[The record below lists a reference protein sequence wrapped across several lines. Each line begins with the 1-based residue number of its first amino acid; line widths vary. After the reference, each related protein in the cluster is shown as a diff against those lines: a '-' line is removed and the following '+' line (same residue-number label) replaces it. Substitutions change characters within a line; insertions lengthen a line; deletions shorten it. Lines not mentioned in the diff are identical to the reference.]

1 MYYCGANVPTFY
13 PQDDGDGRLKSSY
26 RNGFRVTQC
35 KHIEH
40 LVDCD
45 IRAGVQAV
53 RTNAEWRRWDEADR
67 WRWDEEKR
75 QRWAEQIMFS
85 AHRRARQRQR
95 FMELMDRQRSALHPR
110 FPFALLV
117 VTVCYNSSSVAKSG
131 MQMHLVSCGHV
142 YSSIID
148 WNLVLTEG

>member
-75 QRWAEQIMFS
+75 QR
-85 AHRRARQRQR
+85 

-131 MQMHLVSCGHV
+131 LQMHLVSCGQV
-142 YSSIID
+142 YRSIID